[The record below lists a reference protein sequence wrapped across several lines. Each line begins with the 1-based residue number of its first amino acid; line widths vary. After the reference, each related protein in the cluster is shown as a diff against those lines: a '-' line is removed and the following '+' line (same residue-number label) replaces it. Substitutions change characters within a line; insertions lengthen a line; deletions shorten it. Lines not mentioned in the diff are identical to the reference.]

1 MIKKTNEANHDVG
14 TSESLINRMKNR
26 AIYRK
31 ILTYSM
37 VGIIV
42 ISVIIIIWYNFF

>member
-1 MIKKTNEANHDVG
+1 MIKKTNEATHDIG

-37 VGIIV
+37 VALIL